1 MTNREKYCKC
11 IKNIRRFLKYC
22 IIDCF
27 KRIYAFI
34 LFLLCIKPKKEEEN
48 KTDELSKLE
57 ENSDIKNL
65 KENLNRY
72 LKDSSSKGFVISIK
86 GNWGV
91 GKTFFWNIYAKENL
105 DEKKYVYISLFG
117 INKLDDIKTK
127 ILNKISKQA
136 NIVNKTKGFF
146 GSSRIVGVDIGAVI
160 SIFGI
165 KNFKDIV
172 VCFDDFERLSPNLN
186 ISEVLGVISELKE
199 QYSCKIV
206 IINNNDQLEELDS
219 LNSKKLFS
227 LSANKESKK
236 QEYEERHRYSIL
248 QTNNH
253 EIFEKYLE
261 KIVDVEYEYFPEVK
275 YQIELFKKINSDK
288 KYLNWDLL
296 VRLFN
301 ELQED
306 KKRNI
311 RLMKH
316 YFMKLEILE
325 DILKIEVLK
334 DLESFIIDEFLIKI
348 FEELFNITILN
359 IDVIAFKS
367 VSNLNN
373 INRLYIKEIVKNTI
387 VDKEKIKQK
396 ILEDIEIAR
405 KNLKEKNESE
415 KEAKEFEERKKL
427 INETYLNY
435 MYDLKYDGKKF
446 VDDMYKLLNN
456 EENIMWMISFNTF
469 TFYIKD
475 FFIKLD
481 KDREEEFKKFY
492 IEKSKIFIKNGYQSM
507 QRYFFEEA
515 DFLNQDI
522 RKELEEYYNKLNQN
536 DFKDTKTN
544 QIDILKI
551 IKSIYKDRRTY
562 NKEEESILNQIKKE
576 EHKDKLIQN
585 REYFEAT
592 FDLMNW
598 LKGFSGN
605 KPFNNFYNTTVE
617 VYKELFKED
626 NYKHKMKFVL
636 NNFGIKTE
644 NDNKEELI
652 DDK

>member
-1 MTNREKYCKC
+1 M
-11 IKNIRRFLKYC
+11 
-22 IIDCF
+22 
-27 KRIYAFI
+27 
-34 LFLLCIKPKKEEEN
+34 
-48 KTDELSKLE
+48 
-57 ENSDIKNL
+57 
-65 KENLNRY
+65 
-72 LKDSSSKGFVISIK
+72 
-86 GNWGV
+86 
-91 GKTFFWNIYAKENL
+91 
-105 DEKKYVYISLFG
+105 
-117 INKLDDIKTK
+117 
-127 ILNKISKQA
+127 
-136 NIVNKTKGFF
+136 
-146 GSSRIVGVDIGAVI
+146 
-160 SIFGI
+160 
-165 KNFKDIV
+165 
-172 VCFDDFERLSPNLN
+172 
-186 ISEVLGVISELKE
+186 
-199 QYSCKIV
+199 
-206 IINNNDQLEELDS
+206 
-219 LNSKKLFS
+219 
-227 LSANKESKK
+227 
-236 QEYEERHRYSIL
+236 
-248 QTNNH
+248 
-253 EIFEKYLE
+253 
-261 KIVDVEYEYFPEVK
+261 
-275 YQIELFKKINSDK
+275 ELFKKTYFDK
-288 KYLNWDLL
+288 KYINWDLL
-296 VRLFN
+296 VDLFN
-301 ELQED
+301 RLEED

-415 KEAKEFEERKKL
+415 KQAKKFEEKKKL

-435 MYDLKYDGKKF
+435 MYDLNYDGKKF

-456 EENIMWMISFNTF
+456 EKKKEENIMWMISFNTF

-592 FDLMNW
+592 FDLMDW

-617 VYKELFKED
+617 VYKELFEED

-636 NNFGIKTE
+636 NNFGIKIE
-644 NDNKEELI
+644 NDNEEELI